1 MKSTFK
7 KPVAFQCFFSCSSP
21 KVEQPAGAQECY
33 YRSGEACRFRANL
46 WGERARSLQRICE
59 GSASKIRP
67 LSDLFLARFV
77 RQLECQGP
85 PCWCRIFDES
95 TLLTTFFLRTYS
107 QWNTQIS
114 LDLLNLMNYNHDTF
128 TVVTPRKL
136 KTSPQRKVLIHAL
149 SSLGKDYSQIRRV
162 EPFSLSVAMAEI

>member
-1 MKSTFK
+1 MFFLLLFPLSC
-7 KPVAFQCFFSCSSP
+7 VACGCTR
-21 KVEQPAGAQECY
+21 VY

-59 GSASKIRP
+59 GSAPKIRP

-77 RQLECQGP
+77 HQLECQGP

-95 TLLTTFFLRTYS
+95 TILTTFFLRTYS

-114 LDLLNLMNYNHDTF
+114 LDLLNLMNYNHDIF

-136 KTSPQRKVLIHAL
+136 KTSP
-149 SSLGKDYSQIRRV
+149 
-162 EPFSLSVAMAEI
+162 